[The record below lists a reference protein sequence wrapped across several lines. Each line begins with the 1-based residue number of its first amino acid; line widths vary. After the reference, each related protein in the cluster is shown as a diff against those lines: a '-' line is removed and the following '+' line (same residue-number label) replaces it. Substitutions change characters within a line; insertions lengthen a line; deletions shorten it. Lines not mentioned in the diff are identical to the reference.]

1 MGTEAIKT
9 ELIEWLTNLND
20 DNTIL
25 YLKLLKDSEISNTD
39 WWYDLSQDQKSGL
52 QRGLSDIDAGRVTLH
67 EDIKLKYGL

>member
-20 DNTIL
+20 DETIL

-39 WWYDLSQDQKSGL
+39 WWYDLSQEQKSGL

>member
-20 DNTIL
+20 DKTIL